1 MNEVRES
8 IKELSVAMAKAFAQ
22 IEGASA
28 DKTNPHFKSK
38 YADLGNV
45 IDAIKPAISEH
56 GLWFY
61 QVVHSLPGFAAVE
74 TVIVHSS
81 GERLSCGV
89 VNVPVVKNDAQGYGS
104 ALTYARRY
112 SLSSA
117 FGVAPEDDDGN
128 KACEQPKKFK
138 KQEEKQQD
146 DGDDFPK
153 LAQESQLAKDLL
165 TNRLIEVTGILEPE
179 FMECITRKEACCK
192 EAGVSFCGE
201 LTRWINDPKGTIE
214 NYNKWKA
221 KESLKKPVDRRVVL
235 STEVA

>member
-1 MNEVRES
+1 MNES
-8 IKELSVAMAKAFAQ
+8 IKELSAAMAKAFVQ
-22 IEGASA
+22 ITGADA

-81 GERLSCGV
+81 GERLSCGI
-89 VNVPVVKNDAQGYGS
+89 VNVPVVRNDAHGYGS

-117 FGVAPEDDDGN
+117 FGVSPEDKEDDDGN
-128 KACEQPKKFK
+128 KACEAPKKFK
-138 KQEEKQQD
+138 KVEEKQPDIEEDPILKQHLIN
-146 DGDDFPK
+146 K
-153 LAQESQLAKDLL
+153 LVKITGL
-165 TNRLIEVTGILEPE
+165 TEPE
-179 FMECITRKEACCK
+179 FAECISRKEKCCK
-192 EAGVSFCGE
+192 ENGVSFCDE
-201 LTRWINDPKGTIE
+201 LKRWIENPSATIDS
-214 NYNKWKA
+214 YNKWR
-221 KESLKKPVDRRVVL
+221 ENKK
-235 STEVA
+235 VA